1 MKSKILSTVMMIVV
15 AVVLG
20 NQTGSQLSSLQGD
33 ETQTQ
38 DSVSTRRNGLPTPP
52 QAGGGP
58 ACAPSGAGCGSGG

>member
-1 MKSKILSTVMMIVV
+1 MKSKIQSTVMMIVV

-20 NQTGSQLSSLQGD
+20 NQTGSLLSSLQGD
-33 ETQTQ
+33 ETQTH
-38 DSVSTRRNGLPTPP
+38 DSISRRSKGLPPPP